1 MADTLP
7 NPFREE
13 IKGIATESG
22 VPLGKKT
29 NVSLFFFETVVDN
42 CDDKLAT
49 WS

>member
-29 NVSLFFFETVVDN
+29 NVSLFSKPLWTIVTTN
-42 CDDKLAT
+42 
-49 WS
+49 